1 MKAVAASLCCLIP
14 LAGCDNQ
21 LNPNTNAKAAIIE
34 GISLSPCRSMLRA
47 KPPTT
52 EYQISYKLGTKDG
65 FHTVLKR
72 KATHSDAGL
81 QITQDTFFV
90 GGQPIAQR
98 QTSEWFGLLVVEVV
112 AGTEKYVLMSNDL
125 KPEVFTRLLAGRE
138 ATIKGQF
145 RSNLGGTPA
154 RGNVTANI
162 SLLGC
167 KPSDSGAD
175 IHVFRVRENE
185 GSKKTQSEVDL
196 DVARGV
202 VIESRVIG
210 GTGAIMRLTE

>member
-1 MKAVAASLCCLIP
+1 
-14 LAGCDNQ
+14 
-21 LNPNTNAKAAIIE
+21 
-34 GISLSPCRSMLRA
+34 MLRA